1 MVKICKVKIDS
12 RGRLSLPMSFLKANN
27 IKEESYV
34 TVMPVAG
41 SKNIKLQFQHDDSD
55 LKERKKKK
63 VMTTLIGEEVKHDR
77 KIFNKI
83 NSKLAE
89 IEKEIN
95 E

>member
-1 MVKICKVKIDS
+1 
-12 RGRLSLPMSFLKANN
+12 MSFLKANN

-34 TVMPVAG
+34 TVMPVVG

-55 LKERKKKK
+55 VKERKEKK
-63 VMTTLIGEEVKHDR
+63 VTTALIGEEVKQDR

-89 IEKEIN
+89 IEEEIN